1 MDIIKTVNTL
11 LNGTMV
17 ARVDIGTSATLLSIR
32 AVKGTARPGMVMQTG
47 RMMLSKRTP
56 KLVK

>member
-11 LNGTMV
+11 LNGMMV

-32 AVKGTARPGMVMQTG
+32 AVKSTARSGMVMKHG

-56 KLVK
+56 KLVQ